1 MSWDEVMNAV
11 DREVLLDATRDTVEL
26 LDTVLI

>member
-1 MSWDEVMNAV
+1 MNAV